1 MNAMSSVRKNLE
13 LGKRPETSLTAGML
27 DEEFDRC
34 VKQIGLQT
42 CDEEFR
48 KKKVTYTLEHDGHF
62 YLVENVPARI
72 SPETGEQ
79 FFSPE
84 TVQRLQSFIFQ
95 KQEPKKVV
103 QTPVFEF
110 AV

>member
-1 MNAMSSVRKNLE
+1 MI
-13 LGKRPETSLTAGML
+13 ET
-27 DEEFDRC
+27 
-34 VKQIGLQT
+34 
-42 CDEEFR
+42 
-48 KKKVTYTLEHDGHF
+48 KVTYTLEHDGHF

-84 TVQRLQSFIFQ
+84 TVERLQSFIFKDTQ
-95 KQEPKKVV
+95 PKKVI

-110 AV
+110 AARRLNGMERGAAH

>member
-1 MNAMSSVRKNLE
+1 MSSVRKNLE

-62 YLVENVPARI
+62 YLVENVPAQI
-72 SPETGEQ
+72 SPETGG
-79 FFSPE
+79 
-84 TVQRLQSFIFQ
+84 RLQSFTFQ
-95 KQEPKKVV
+95 NQKSIKVV

>member
-1 MNAMSSVRKNLE
+1 MI
-13 LGKRPETSLTAGML
+13 ET
-27 DEEFDRC
+27 
-34 VKQIGLQT
+34 
-42 CDEEFR
+42 
-48 KKKVTYTLEHDGHF
+48 KVTYTLEQNGHF

-84 TVQRLQSFIFQ
+84 TVQRLQSFILQ
-95 KQEPKKVV
+95 DTQPKKLI

-110 AV
+110 VA